1 MLIIRLLAPL
11 LLALL
16 AWWGLRNIKNRY
28 ALTTSQFRW
37 LVGITAMLMVVV
49 ILILF
54 GRLPIQAL
62 LAPFIFMLSFMMRNV
77 HLLIRLWPLLRM
89 GHSKWGSNRNWGR
102 SGSSKPGAS
111 GIRTPW
117 LNMSLDHQ
125 TGSMDGEI
133 LQGDFAG
140 KLLSSLDM
148 AQLLALATA
157 CQKDADS
164 LHLLEA
170 YLDRMHP
177 NWRED
182 PAAAGAANAQP
193 ASGGESAMNEALALE
208 ILGLQ
213 SGASAEEITLAHR
226 RLMQKLH
233 PDRGGS
239 DYLAQRINAARD
251 FLLG

>member
-28 ALTTSQFRW
+28 ALTSSQFRW
-37 LVGITAMLMVVV
+37 LVGITVMLLVVV
-49 ILILF
+49 ILILY

-89 GHSKWGSNRNWGR
+89 GQSKWASNRNWGR
-102 SGSSKPGAS
+102 SGGNKPGAS

-117 LNMSLDHQ
+117 LDMSLDHQ
-125 TGSMDGEI
+125 TGNMDGEI
-133 LQGDFAG
+133 LQGAFAG
-140 KLLSSLDM
+140 QSLSSLEM

-157 CQKDADS
+157 CQQDADS

-177 NWRED
+177 NWRDD
-182 PAAAGAANAQP
+182 PAAAGAANGQA
-193 ASGGESAMNEALALE
+193 ASGGESALNEALALE

-213 SGASAEEITLAHR
+213 PGASADEITLAHR

-251 FLLG
+251 YLLG

>member
-16 AWWGLRNIKNRY
+16 AWWGLRNIRNRY
-28 ALTTSQFRW
+28 ALTTSQYRW
-37 LVGITAMLMVVV
+37 MVGIAAMLLVVL
-49 ILILF
+49 ILIVM

-62 LAPFIFMLSFMMRNV
+62 LAPFIFILSFMLRNV
-77 HLLIRLWPLLRM
+77 HLLIRLLPLLRM

-102 SGSSKPGAS
+102 AGSSNPGAS
-111 GIRTPW
+111 GIRTLW
-117 LNMSLDHQ
+117 LDMSLDHQ
-125 TGSMDGEI
+125 TGNMDGEI
-133 LQGDFAG
+133 LQGAFAG
-140 KLLSSLDM
+140 KQLSSLDM
-148 AQLLALATA
+148 AQLLTLATA
-157 CQKDADS
+157 CQQDADS
-164 LHLLEA
+164 LQLLEA

-177 NWRED
+177 DWRED

>member
-16 AWWGLRNIKNRY
+16 AWWGLRNIRNRY
-28 ALTTSQFRW
+28 ALTTSQYRW
-37 LVGITAMLMVVV
+37 LVGITAMLLVVL
-49 ILILF
+49 ILIVM

-62 LAPFIFMLSFMMRNV
+62 LAPFIFILSFMLRNV
-77 HLLIRLWPLLRM
+77 HLLIRLLPLLKM
-89 GHSKWGSNRNWGR
+89 GQSKWGSNRNWGR
-102 SGSSKPGAS
+102 SGSNKPGAS
-111 GIRTPW
+111 GIRTLW
-117 LNMSLDHQ
+117 LDMSLDHQ
-125 TGSMDGEI
+125 TGNMDGEI
-133 LQGDFAG
+133 LQGVFAG
-140 KLLSSLDM
+140 KQLSSLDM
-148 AQLLALATA
+148 AQLLTLATA
-157 CQKDADS
+157 CQQDADS

-177 NWRED
+177 HWRED
-182 PAAAGAANAQP
+182 PAAAGAANAHQ
-193 ASGGESAMNEALALE
+193 AAGHESAMNEALALE

-213 SGASAEEITLAHR
+213 PGASAEDITLAHR